1 MAGDLKT
8 HFQTIIQ
15 KIHSNLELFF
25 HFDIQ
30 GTRNSVLFGAVER
43 GNFPAG
49 PPTC

>member
-15 KIHSNLELFF
+15 EIHSNLELFF

-30 GTRNSVLFGAVER
+30 GTRNSVLFRAVER

-49 PPTC
+49 PPTY